1 MKKSTMST
9 LLLISTIILCVLDVF
24 ALLLKP
30 GDPLPKPV
38 PPFSRVSFKIK
49 NNFFHIDAKIR
60 CRYNDKDRFM
70 YRKNHPF
77 ASPTN
82 IYFEIGTVL
91 KVTDTQIIY
100 GSSTNAIGSKSCFL
114 IEGKNI
120 IPNRFVPDFQKWSDK
135 YEENQHYNRGSMHGH
150 LFVHSKSLMEKK

>member
-49 NNFFHIDAKIR
+49 NNFFHIDAKMR
-60 CRYNDKDRFM
+60 CRYNDSDRFM